1 MIYTVTLN
9 PALDYV
15 LYPDTLKTGSI
26 NNSTKEAVFCGGK
39 GINVSVMLKNLG
51 VPSAALGFI
60 AGFTG
65 DEIEKRVK
73 EKGIYTD
80 FIRLKTGMSRIN
92 VKLRTDTETDI
103 NSNGPAIPEEALKE
117 LYNKL
122 DRLKS
127 DDILVLA
134 GSIHKGLP
142 SDTYEKLLRITAKNN
157 VRAVVDARGE
167 VLTNTL
173 KYKPFLIK
181 PNFEE
186 LCEIFSVSS
195 LSIKQAIGFAEELRK
210 SGALNVMVSLGGKGA
225 FLIDEYGEKHFC
237 SAPSGKAVN
246 TVGAWDSAVAGFIA
260 AAAEN
265 KGYGYA
271 LKSAVCAGSATA
283 FSEGLGSYELVK
295 GLENGVQSVTEECF
309 I

>member
-15 LYPDTLKTGSI
+15 LYPKTLKTGGI
-26 NNSTKEAVFCGGK
+26 NSSVKEAVFCGGK

-51 VPSAALGFI
+51 VSSAALGFI

-65 DEIEKRVK
+65 DEIEKKVK
-73 EKGIYTD
+73 EKGIVTD
-80 FIRLKTGMSRIN
+80 FIRLENGMSRIN

-103 NSNGPAIPEEALKE
+103 NSNGPPISDESLGQ
-117 LYNKL
+117 LNSKL
-122 DRLKS
+122 ERLKAG
-127 DDILVLA
+127 DILVLA
-134 GSIHKGLP
+134 GSIHKSLP
-142 SDTYEKLLRITAKNN
+142 TDTYEKFLRITAKNN
-157 VRAVVDARGE
+157 IRAVVDARGE

-181 PNFEE
+181 PNLEE

-195 LSIKQAIGFAEELRK
+195 LSVSRAVDCAQKLKEK
-210 SGALNVMVSLGGKGA
+210 GALNVMVSLGGKGA

-237 SAPSGKAVN
+237 SAPCGKAVN
-246 TVGAWDSAVAGFIA
+246 TVGAGDSAVAGFIA
-260 AAAEN
+260 AISQN
-265 KGYGYA
+265 KDYGYA
-271 LKSAVCAGSATA
+271 LRNAVCAGSATA
-283 FSEGLGSYELVK
+283 FSEGLGTDDLVK
-295 GLENGVQSVTEECF
+295 KLFDGTQSVAEEYF